1 MCGGGRRIS
10 FLCVV
15 LVGEL
20 VVEVGQD
27 AEAQGTAE
35 AQHIEEQ
42 VAAIALQV
50 AEGEFEVVV

>member
-1 MCGGGRRIS
+1 
-10 FLCVV
+10 
-15 LVGEL
+15 VGEL

-35 AQHIEEQ
+35 AQHIDEQ